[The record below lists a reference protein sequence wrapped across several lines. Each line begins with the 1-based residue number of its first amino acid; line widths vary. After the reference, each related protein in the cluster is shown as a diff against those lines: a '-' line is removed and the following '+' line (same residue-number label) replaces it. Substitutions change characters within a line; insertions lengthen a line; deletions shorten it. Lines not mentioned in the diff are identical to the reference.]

1 VRFLPDPAGISRAGE
16 VVAAG
21 SVIVV
26 MGNPFQILD
35 LVNLIAD
42 SGESLGDGGE
52 YGGGRGVIGRITSR
66 QSWER

>member
-1 VRFLPDPAGISRAGE
+1 VLVRFLPDPAGISRAGE

-52 YGGGRGVIGRITSR
+52 YGGAAAV
-66 QSWER
+66 